1 MRKTSSVTKPRK
13 TPPRDVLRKCLS
25 EGGVWSFDA
34 TITPGT
40 LDTMTRRGLLV
51 WRRRE
56 HEGRVFLLYTLT
68 TSGRSEAEG
77 LPIPGTAQVDEPE
90 ANEAD
95 ESDDEVASQD

>member
-1 MRKTSSVTKPRK
+1 MRKTSSTTKPRR

-40 LDTMTRRGLLV
+40 LDTMTRRRWLV

-56 HEGRVFLLYTLT
+56 HDGRVFLFYTLT
-68 TSGRSEAEG
+68 ASGRSEAEG
-77 LPIPGTAQVDEPE
+77 LPIPGTAQVDEPDDPE
-90 ANEAD
+90 SED
-95 ESDDEVASQD
+95 EGTSDD